1 MKKGIK
7 KAHPLP
13 TKVVDEPCYKRP
25 YHGFCYTHFT
35 MKDNKIKSFS
45 LTLEEIEAINSMFD
59 EPLLV
64 IDDDKL
70 LFKPVDEGRFRHWL
84 NDLRQGDNQ

>member
-7 KAHPLP
+7 KAITSP
-13 TKVVDEPCYKRP
+13 TKETVITDHKRS

-35 MKDNKIKSFS
+35 MKDKKIKSFS
-45 LTLEEIEAINSMFD
+45 LTLEDIEDINSMFD
-59 EPLLV
+59 EPLFV

-70 LFKPVDEGRFRHWL
+70 LFRPVDEGRFRHWL
-84 NDLRQGDNQ
+84 NDLKQGDNQ

>member
-25 YHGFCYTHFT
+25 YYGFCYTHFT
-35 MKDNKIKSFS
+35 MKNQHH
-45 LTLEEIEAINSMFD
+45 EEFMINNENIAYINSLST
-59 EPLLV
+59 P
-64 IDDDKL
+64 DKPFL
-70 LFKPVDEGRFRHWL
+70 ILDSQTNTAQITPIFRDFL
-84 NDLRQGDNQ
+84 NEREAKK

>member
-7 KAHPLP
+7 KAHPRA
-13 TKVVDEPCYKRP
+13 TKLTDEPCYKRP

-35 MKDNKIKSFS
+35 MKDKKIKSFS
-45 LTLEEIEAINSMFD
+45 LTLEDIEDINSMFD

-70 LFKPVDEGRFRHWL
+70 LFKPVDEGRLRHWL
-84 NDLRQGDNQ
+84 NDLKQGDNQ